1 MRVFCVILLMTHSF
15 ILIPKISRAWD
26 LFSSGTCDDCIL
38 EHAGNTQ
45 SKLAVKIIYSAC
57 KCKFQRKDNKFCD
70 SYLPKVCDCILDKM
84 PRAENDL
91 AARIIYKACKNKYGN
106 GK

>member
-45 SKLAVKIIYSAC
+45 SKLAVKIIYRAC